1 LLALLVAFTYGMAG
15 QRHEL
20 RQRLVLEEANA
31 LHKLM
36 LYADLLSEARRV
48 EFHKLLKDYVEVR
61 LAYFYARRDAI
72 RVTEALTG
80 TEKLDEDMWR
90 VLRSEMQ
97 SVGRTPMVEHAMSA
111 LVESWSL
118 QRERLVALENR
129 IPDPVLWLLFS
140 ATIAGMAVVGV
151 GSGLAGQRATVGSTL
166 LAALL
171 CGTIY
176 VVLDL
181 DRPRRGIF
189 QTSQTP
195 MLQLKEAL
203 ERGRTA
209 DLPATR

>member
-1 LLALLVAFTYGMAG
+1 MAG
-15 QRHEL
+15 QRHEQ

-36 LYADLLSEARRV
+36 LYADMLSEARRG
-48 EFHKLLKDYVEVR
+48 EFHKLLSDYVDAR
-61 LAYFYARRDAI
+61 LAYFYARRELAK
-72 RVTEALTG
+72 VAEALAA

-90 VLRSEMQ
+90 ALRSEMQ
-97 SVGRTPMVEHAMSA
+97 SAARTPLVEDAMSA
-111 LVESWSL
+111 LIEAWSL

-140 ATIAGMAVVGV
+140 AALAGMAVVGV
-151 GSGLAGQRATVGSTL
+151 GSALAGQRAIAGGTL

-189 QTSQTP
+189 QTSQVP
-195 MLQLKEAL
+195 LLQLKEAL
-203 ERGRTA
+203 ERGRA
-209 DLPATR
+209 SDPPVTR